1 MATGRKGDPSIA
13 IGIGGGAAALILGFL
28 IEGGNPLSLVG
39 ISAFVIIAGGLMG
52 TLITSFSLSETIGMF
67 KCFGE
72 AMQAPRKPTRALFD
86 TLLAMSDKSRK
97 EGLLSLEADIEDM
110 EDPFLKKGLR
120 LVVDGTD
127 SSTIVSILD
136 TEIELY
142 ESKQKKKIAIF
153 EAAGGFAPTMG
164 IIGTVMGL
172 VIVLSHLGGDASE
185 LGHSIAAA
193 FIATLYGIGF
203 ANLVFLPVANKLKN
217 GMKAEVE
224 YLLMMQAVVLS
235 LQNGDSTAMFEAKV
249 GAYVELEQSSGE

>member
-1 MATGRKGDPSIA
+1 MSVGRKGDPSLA
-13 IGIGGGAAALILGFL
+13 IGISGGVVALLLGFI
-28 IEGGNPLSLVG
+28 IERGNPLALVG
-39 ISAFVIIAGGLMG
+39 ISAFVIIAGGLTG
-52 TLITSFSLSETIGMF
+52 TLITSFSLKETIGML

-72 AMQAPRKPTRALFD
+72 AMQSPRHPDRALYD

-97 EGLLSLEADIEDM
+97 EGLLSLEGDIEDM

-127 SSTIVSILD
+127 SSTIVTILE
-136 TEIELY
+136 TEIEIY
-142 ESKQKKKIAIF
+142 ENKQKKKIALF

-203 ANLVFLPVANKLKN
+203 ANIVFLPTANKLKN
-217 GMKAEVE
+217 NMKEEVE
-224 YLLMMQAVVLS
+224 YMLMMQTVVLS

-249 GAYVELEQSSGE
+249 GAYVDLHMQSE